1 VIFIKEFDNIITEDS
16 FIISIRFNRQSKKFI
31 LQQKLVINIDKVYR
45 LIINSVKKLNN
56 HDINIDIKELKGKLQ
71 GLYRIRKG
79 DLRIIF
85 RYYKGEI
92 HIVNIEKIDFRGDV
106 Y

>member
-1 VIFIKEFDNIITEDS
+1 MNFIKEFDNIITEDS

-31 LQQKLVINIDKVYR
+31 LQHKSVFDIDRVYR

-56 HDINIDIKELKGKLQ
+56 QDINIDIKELKGKFQ

>member
-1 VIFIKEFDNIITEDS
+1 MIFELDINYSKTSEKFVLKNKS
-16 FIISIRFNRQSKKFI
+16 IISF
-31 LQQKLVINIDKVYR
+31 VKVR
-45 LIINSVKKLNN
+45 ELLEKGIKKLNN
-56 HDINIDIKELKGKLQ
+56 HDINIDIKELKGKFQ

>member
-1 VIFIKEFDNIITEDS
+1 MIFKLDINYSKTSEKFVLKNKS
-16 FIISIRFNRQSKKFI
+16 IISFE
-31 LQQKLVINIDKVYR
+31 KVR
-45 LIINSVKKLNN
+45 ELLEKGIKKLNN

>member
-1 VIFIKEFDNIITEDS
+1 MIFELDINYSKNSEKFVLKNKS
-16 FIISIRFNRQSKKFI
+16 IISF
-31 LQQKLVINIDKVYR
+31 VKVR
-45 LIINSVKKLNN
+45 ELLEKGIKKLNN

-85 RYYKGEI
+85 RYYKDEI
-92 HIVNIEKIDFRGDV
+92 HIVNIEKIDFLGDV

>member
-1 VIFIKEFDNIITEDS
+1 MIFELDINYSKNSEKFVLKNKS
-16 FIISIRFNRQSKKFI
+16 IISFE
-31 LQQKLVINIDKVYR
+31 KVR
-45 LIINSVKKLNN
+45 ELLEKGIKKLNN

-85 RYYKGEI
+85 RYYKDEI